1 MQTVSRSVSAGAIQ
15 QHVAEVPTTPLQAL
29 SRSELRAV
37 MTEPKNALLRQ
48 YAKYIRFGGA
58 KLQVTDRALE
68 EIAHLAQKK
77 GTGARGLRSIM
88 ENLLRD
94 AMFHVSA

>member
-1 MQTVSRSVSAGAIQ
+1 
-15 QHVAEVPTTPLQAL
+15 
-29 SRSELRAV
+29 

-88 ENLLRD
+88 ETLLRD
-94 AMFHVSA
+94 AMFHVSAWFCTACQQSVCTGAMDCGHHPFK

>member
-1 MQTVSRSVSAGAIQ
+1 MPKTILLMAHACT
-15 QHVAEVPTTPLQAL
+15 ALQAL

-48 YAKYIRFGGA
+48 YAKYIRFGRA

-94 AMFHVSA
+94 AMFHVSAQFLTACQQ